1 MAVSS
6 ISEAGRFGK
15 SKAEVHRNKQAYTH
29 TFTSVMDYPKKAP
42 ELVPPASDSTATKA
56 ALSNPPQRSQRK
68 AKFNAINK
76 MDITRER
83 EATVPPST
91 ASASSSTI
99 SKDATPKVTL
109 LPSVSS
115 GLTSATSSTT
125 SQPTGPKPSNNP
137 IVKKSQIPK
146 APALNRKSVKWSGP
160 REPKPRDR
168 PRLFG
173 LKDCPVF
180 YPTPEEF
187 QDPMQ
192 YLKMIGDEGRG
203 KEYGMCKIVPPEG
216 WQMPFVLDTEI
227 FRFQTRLQ
235 RLNSLEAS
243 SRAKLNFLDQ
253 LYMFHKQQGSP
264 NVTIP
269 TLDHRP
275 VDIWALR
282 KAVNKAGGL
291 VAVNNKKGWGEI
303 TKSLGYTYAQT
314 PHVKSAYLKIVQ
326 PFDDFYTHVKT
337 SPMSQVKNASLNIG
351 SPLTPLPGDLQ
362 PPPSTTNKS
371 LSGTQ
376 DFSAT
381 PSRIVGNVERLGS
394 PVRSSNTEAKDVLH
408 RLSDS
413 KEQFRRRNGYGKGKT
428 SSSPEED
435 QVYTKDLDEVENA
448 IKVPST
454 EPSDSQGEEA
464 HITGQKRKRRTDGS
478 AIPATPPAKRAGIR
492 QGRMGFVG
500 GGGAGPNESFVEGDA
515 CEVCRSG
522 RDGTK
527 MLLCDEC
534 DKGFH
539 IYCLDPPLS
548 KVPVN
553 EEWYCSS
560 CLLGTGNDYGFDVGQ
575 EHSIHT
581 FQERARA
588 FKHEYF
594 KSHRPKIVRP
604 PNLETCEDFGDIKID
619 EAEVET
625 EFWRLVEN
633 EYETVEVEY
642 GADVH
647 SITHGRSDISGMT
660 VPWAYIGMLFSAFC
674 WHNEDHH
681 TYSVNYMY
689 WGSTKTWYGI
699 PGAHAEKFEETIMKE
714 APELFEQQPGLLY
727 QLVTM
732 MNPGRLQT
740 MGVDVFAVDQ
750 RPNEFVI
757 TFPKA
762 YHCGFNHGLNFNE
775 AVNFALPDWLPFG
788 KECVAR
794 YQLHCK
800 PPVFSHEELLM
811 TISQF
816 SKTIETAIWLDQ
828 ALKKT
833 IDTEITKRD
842 ALRKNALHL
851 GEIIDSADKLEEQY
865 TCCVCKAFCYLSQVT
880 CSCTSNVTC
889 LDHAASVCKCPMSTR
904 ILRKRASEEYLHQ
917 LQATIH
923 ERAMIPSDWRKR
935 FQAMMAETP
944 RPPVKSLR
952 SAIMEAERIIYPI
965 PELDTLRPLM
975 AEVNAWMA
983 GANKLLNRKKS
994 IKKRGRPRND
1004 EADDVDE
1011 DESEKASAEVVQK
1024 YIKASEDIGFEAPE
1038 TQQLRQLASSINEF
1052 ENRAKVTL
1060 NTTESDLSLQDV
1072 EGILLLGESLPVEV
1086 PELGQL
1092 RMLANRLKW
1101 FAEMEDLDEA
1111 FLELKDVIDY
1121 VQRAHM
1127 YAIPTD
1133 HEFVRNLSMKL
1144 DNGREWLSTAEGI
1157 LNQHEAWQVEG
1168 PDEAPLILIEEID
1181 ELLRQDID
1189 RPVVGEVM
1197 GKLGQF
1203 KVKIQSA
1210 QATLRSIT
1218 SLAGHRKRGTIQQVQ
1233 KAFLSAQAKACA
1245 VDLRD
1250 MPEWKECVNALEGY
1264 QKWLDALKA
1273 ALGMPTASINTE
1285 IQDALYRDFE
1295 AILSV
1300 LDPDDDN
1307 YTKPEVEISPSGKT
1321 VYHAEATCICRRKA
1335 GPKMIQCRHCSELYH
1350 PRCLSLDPVETSTDK
1365 KIKCTFCKSR
1375 DIHNLRDSRTRPS
1388 ILRLVPLIDEE
1399 QWNFRFPVDEQDTVR
1414 SIVETAVRVAKIML
1428 PLALSATNQDVKPA
1442 EEELVVQF
1450 WLKKL
1455 QHVPFEIEVE
1465 RKDEERIQVYPA
1477 LINKLKSLRKK
1488 KKPIPVAAQ
1497 SMESLVN
1504 TRFRNGW
1511 PTLIFR
1517 RWMPGDRTVRCLCR
1531 RKPADSFLRVTCG
1544 RCDQRFHASCVAA
1557 PAEALGCDGESWT
1570 CPFCAINDGMEYQ
1583 YAEVRSQ
1590 LPGQSFLPLDLSAYA
1605 YSCRTIVDHFGTQI
1619 FIDGPETIQRGL
1631 QYVTRLQSNRR
1642 GDADRQLIH
1651 LEVLTFYADE
1661 PVVPG
1666 SIARATQPAQR
1677 LDNPLVQAPSARAF
1691 ALSTS
1696 QKPSTFSA
1704 RCGAVFPQQRPL
1716 SGTPDSSSTW
1726 RESPARF
1733 GVADSD
1739 RTSSHQASGRIPL
1752 SPQSERIYP
1761 PSAAGN
1767 TASLREDMDLR
1778 PTSSS
1783 QRPSN
1788 SRVMQPLEP
1797 IPYHR
1802 PVTWGDA
1809 SHVPPRMTGDRY
1821 SGRRDLPGSS
1831 TSGRWEA
1838 EYGYGDEQDRH
1849 HAGSLRID
1857 QPKPL
1862 GGPRGGNHAYPPQP
1876 PHQRYDPRS
1885 GIAVAPLQR
1894 YTPTTTVQ
1902 QQQPTAAS
1910 SGIGWIPQQI
1920 PLPSSRF
1927 TSHMYI
1933 PPFQSSTSEV
1943 GAGARSA
1950 DGTEV

>member
-1 MAVSS
+1 MAVPA
-6 ISEAGRFGK
+6 IPEAGRMGK
-15 SKAEVHRNKQAYTH
+15 SKAEVHRNKQAYIQ

-42 ELVPPASDSTATKA
+42 EPVLPAGDPIAIKA
-56 ALSNPPQRSQRK
+56 ADKNAPQRSQRK
-68 AKFNAINK
+68 AKSNAINK

-83 EATVPPST
+83 EATVPLST

-99 SKDATPKVTL
+99 SKDATPKVSL

-115 GLTSATSSTT
+115 GLTSATSTNT
-125 SQPTGPKPSNNP
+125 SQSTEPKPSNNP
-137 IVKKSQIPK
+137 ITKKAQIPK

-173 LKDCPVF
+173 LKECPVF

-192 YLKMIGDEGRG
+192 YLKTIGDEGRG
-203 KEYGMCKIVPPEG
+203 KAFGMCKIVPPDG

-253 LYMFHKQQGSP
+253 LYMFHKQQGNP

-269 TLDHRP
+269 SLDHRP

-291 VAVNNKKGWGEI
+291 GAVNHKKGWGEI

-337 SPMSQVKNASLNIG
+337 SPMSHLKYASHNMG

-371 LSGTQ
+371 LSGNQ

-381 PSRIVGNVERLGS
+381 PSRIVGNPEKLGS
-394 PVRSSNTEAKDVLH
+394 PVRTGNMETKETLRRVADG
-408 RLSDS
+408 
-413 KEQFRRRNGYGKGKT
+413 KEQSRLRNGYGKGKL

-435 QVYTKDLDEVENA
+435 QVYTKDLDIVENA

-454 EPSDSQGEEA
+454 EPSDSQGEDTQT
-464 HITGQKRKRRTDGS
+464 TGQKP
-478 AIPATPPAKRAGIR
+478 IPATPPAKRAGIR

-527 MLLCDEC
+527 LLLCDEC

-553 EEWYCSS
+553 EEWYCPT

-619 EAEVET
+619 ETEVET

-647 SITHGRSDISGMT
+647 SITHGSAAPTLETHPTNPWASDPWNLNNLPILPQSLLRYIRSDISGMT
-660 VPWAYIGMLFSAFC
+660 VPWAYI
-674 WHNEDHH
+674 
-681 TYSVNYMY
+681 VY

-699 PGAHAEKFEETIMKE
+699 PGVHAEKFEETIMKE

-750 RPNEFVI
+750 RPNEF
-757 TFPKA
+757 
-762 YHCGFNHGLNFNE
+762 LNFNE
-775 AVNFALPDWLPFG
+775 AVNFALPDWLSFG

-816 SKTIETAIWLDQ
+816 SKSIETAIWLDQ
-828 ALKKT
+828 ALKET
-833 IDTEITKRD
+833 IDTEIAKRD
-842 ALRKNALHL
+842 ALRANAPHL
-851 GEIIDSADKLEEQY
+851 GEIIDNDDKLEEQY

-889 LDHAASVCKCPMSTR
+889 LDHASSVCKCPLSTR
-904 ILRKRASEEYLHQ
+904 ILRKRASEEYLQQ

-923 ERAMIPSDWRKR
+923 ERAMIPSDWRQR
-935 FQAMMAETP
+935 FKAMMAETP

-952 SAIMEAERIIYPI
+952 SAIMEAERITYPI
-965 PELDTLRPLM
+965 PELETLRPLM
-975 AEVNAWMA
+975 AKVNAWIA

-994 IKKRGRPRND
+994 IKKRGRPRNE
-1004 EADDVDE
+1004 EADDMDE

-1024 YIKASEDIGFEAPE
+1024 YIKASEDLGFEAPE

-1052 ENRAKVTL
+1052 ENRAKLTL
-1060 NTTESDLSLQDV
+1060 NTPESDLTLQDV
-1072 EGILLLGESLPVEV
+1072 EGILLLGEALPVEV

-1092 RMLANRLKW
+1092 RMLTNRLKW
-1101 FAEMEDLDEA
+1101 FAELEDLDEA

-1127 YAIPTD
+1127 YAIPPN
-1133 HEFVRNLSMKL
+1133 HEFFRNLSIKL

-1157 LNQHEAWQVEG
+1157 LNRHEVWQVEG
-1168 PDEAPLILIEEID
+1168 PDEDPPILIEEID
-1181 ELLRQDID
+1181 ELLRQDND

-1233 KAFLSAQAKACA
+1233 KAFLSAKAKACA
-1245 VDLRD
+1245 VDLSD
-1250 MPEWKECVNALEGY
+1250 MPEWKECEDALEGY
-1264 QKWLDALKA
+1264 QKWLDELKK
-1273 ALGMPTASINTE
+1273 ALGMPSTSTNTE

-1295 AILSV
+1295 AILFV
-1300 LDPDDDN
+1300 LDPEDDN
-1307 YTKPEVEISPSGKT
+1307 YTKPDVEISPSGKT
-1321 VYHAEATCICRRKA
+1321 VYHAKATCICRRKA

-1350 PRCLSLDPVETSTDK
+1350 PGCLSLDPVDTSTDK

-1375 DIHNLRDSRTRPS
+1375 DIHTLRSSRNRSS
-1388 ILRLVPLIDEE
+1388 IISLIPLIDEE
-1399 QWNFRFPVDEQDTVR
+1399 KWNFRFPVDEQDTVR
-1414 SIVETAVRVAKIML
+1414 SIVETAWRVAKITL
-1428 PLALSATNQDVKPA
+1428 PLALSVTIQGGKPA
-1442 EEELVVQF
+1442 DEELVVQF
-1450 WLKKL
+1450 WLRKL

-1465 RKDEERIQVYPA
+1465 RKDKERIQVYPA

-1488 KKPIPVAAQ
+1488 AKPVPIAAQ

-1517 RWMPGDRTVRCLCR
+1517 RWMPGDRTRLLDAMETRGLVLSVQSMTGWSISMLQCE
-1531 RKPADSFLRVTCG
+1531 ASFQVLGV
-1544 RCDQRFHASCVAA
+1544 HSCCSIA
-1557 PAEALGCDGESWT
+1557 
-1570 CPFCAINDGMEYQ
+1570 
-1583 YAEVRSQ
+1583 
-1590 LPGQSFLPLDLSAYA
+1590 
-1605 YSCRTIVDHFGTQI
+1605 DHFGTQI
-1619 FIDGPETIQRGL
+1619 YIDGPETIQRGL
-1631 QYVTRLQSNRR
+1631 QYVTRLQPHHP
-1642 GDADRQLIH
+1642 GDANRQVIL

-1666 SIARATQPAQR
+1666 SIARATQVAGDLGNRLVQSSSGRPFASMTSQR
-1677 LDNPLVQAPSARAF
+1677 LP
-1691 ALSTS
+1691 TS
-1696 QKPSTFSA
+1696 SSRF
-1704 RCGAVFPQQRPL
+1704 GATFPQQRPS

-1726 RESPARF
+1726 RDSPGRF
-1733 GVADSD
+1733 GVAD
-1739 RTSSHQASGRIPL
+1739 TSHSERVPSYQDPGRIPML
-1752 SPQSERIYP
+1752 SHSSRAYP
-1761 PSAAGN
+1761 PSAAPANGILPRDE
-1767 TASLREDMDLR
+1767 THVRR
-1778 PTSSS
+1778 TSSTHPDWIHTSEQYLRRSPNAARDPSWASPPIMDNRNSSRRDLPESSALGYLKAGYAYSGGDEEDGHHASPLRIDQLQPPEEPTAGSYAYPPRSHQRYDSRTSNPAAPS
-1783 QRPSN
+1783 QQYTPPITQQQHSVNPSN
-1788 SRVMQPLEP
+1788 SRSYL
-1797 IPYHR
+1797 
-1802 PVTWGDA
+1802 
-1809 SHVPPRMTGDRY
+1809 
-1821 SGRRDLPGSS
+1821 
-1831 TSGRWEA
+1831 
-1838 EYGYGDEQDRH
+1838 
-1849 HAGSLRID
+1849 
-1857 QPKPL
+1857 
-1862 GGPRGGNHAYPPQP
+1862 
-1876 PHQRYDPRS
+1876 
-1885 GIAVAPLQR
+1885 
-1894 YTPTTTVQ
+1894 Q
-1902 QQQPTAAS
+1902 QQITT
-1910 SGIGWIPQQI
+1910 
-1920 PLPSSRF
+1920 LPPSRF

-1933 PPFQSSTSEV
+1933 PPFQNSSSGM
-1943 GAGARSA
+1943 GAEARAA
-1950 DGTEV
+1950 DGTEA